1 MENYDV
7 VIIGAGPAGLTA
19 GYELTKHNKKVLVL
33 EKKPNVG
40 GLAET
45 KVFEKYRYDIGPHR
59 FFTKNQEVYKL
70 FLDMLGKDAVEVKR
84 KTRILFKGSYFDYPL
99 TPLNALFGLGIF
111 ESISIGFSYI
121 FARIKSYLR
130 ISKIDNFE
138 DWVIDKFG
146 KKLYKNFF
154 KNYTEKVWGIDCK
167 NIGKDWADQRI
178 KGLSLSTAIKFALFP
193 NSKKRPKTLVD
204 LFYYP
209 KLGAG
214 MLWEKFEDYL
224 IGKNIEIKK
233 NSKVIGVE
241 KIDSHFTLEILSGEN
256 KEIIN
261 AKHIMFSNPLLQ
273 FIKFYKDNVPKKV
286 LLAAEKLN
294 YRNHISVHV
303 TIDKKLF
310 DDNWIY
316 IHSPELKM
324 ARIADFTN
332 FSESMSVDGHFPLT
346 LEYFCFEDDTI
357 WNDSKE
363 NIIEFGISEL
373 KNIFGDNFNVI
384 HSEVTRNANA
394 YPVIKT
400 GYEDNID
407 IIRNWLRNIDN
418 MTAIG
423 RSGMFKYNNQDH
435 AMATGLYAVRNYIG
449 LGNFDPWEV
458 NVDGEYHEEISNG

>member
-1 MENYDV
+1 MQNYDV

-19 GYELTKHNKKVLVL
+19 AYELTKHNKKVLVL
-33 EKKPNVG
+33 EKKANVG

-45 KVFEKYRYDIGPHR
+45 KVFGKYRYDIGPHR
-59 FFTKNQEVYKL
+59 FFTKNEEVYKL
-70 FLDMLGKDAVEVKR
+70 FLDMLGKDAVEVNR

-99 TPLNALFGLGIF
+99 TPLNALFGLGVF
-111 ESISIGFSYI
+111 ESISILFSYI

-130 ISKIDNFE
+130 ISKVENFE

-193 NSKKRPKTLVD
+193 NSNKRPKTLVD

-224 IGKNIEIKK
+224 IGKKIEIKK

-241 KIDSHFTLEILSGEN
+241 KIDDHFNIEVLSSET

-273 FIKFYKDNVPKKV
+273 FIKFYKENVPKKV
-286 LLAAEKLN
+286 LLATEKLS
-294 YRNHISVHV
+294 YRNHISVHL
-303 TIDKKLF
+303 TIDQKLF

-332 FSESMSVDGHFPLT
+332 FSKSMSVDGHFPLT

-363 NIIEFGISEL
+363 KIIEFGISEI

-400 GYEDNID
+400 GYEDNINV
-407 IIRNWLRNIDN
+407 IRNWLRNIDN

-435 AMATGLYAVRNYIG
+435 AMATGLYAVRNYMG

-458 NVDGEYHEEISNG
+458 NVDGEYHEEISKE